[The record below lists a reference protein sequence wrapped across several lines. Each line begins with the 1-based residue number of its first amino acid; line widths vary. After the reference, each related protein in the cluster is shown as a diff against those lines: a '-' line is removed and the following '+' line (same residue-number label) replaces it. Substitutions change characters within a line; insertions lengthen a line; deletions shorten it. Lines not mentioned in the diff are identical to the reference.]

1 MHLGPVAAVTSDGK
15 DEIAAP
21 SLDPDKPIVLVI
33 DDQPDMF
40 HILQQNLGDAGY
52 QVVGALSGEE
62 GIEKA
67 RRLLP
72 FAITLDIMMPRKD
85 GWQVLYELKN
95 DPETKHIPVIIL
107 TIVDNKPM
115 GFRLGASDYLVK
127 PLSEKSVLDALDR
140 LARANGGVHPHKLLV
155 VDDDPKVADLVQQ
168 TLEGEDFVIETSGD
182 GAQALSHILLSKPD
196 AILLDL
202 LMPRMD
208 GFQFI
213 EELRKHPQLRA
224 IPIIVL
230 TAKSLSNDE
239 QAQLENS
246 VAKII
251 KKQGLGSETLIK
263 EIHHLFP
270 SAEKA

>member
-1 MHLGPVAAVTSDGK
+1 
-15 DEIAAP
+15 
-21 SLDPDKPIVLVI
+21 
-33 DDQPDMF
+33 
-40 HILQQNLGDAGY
+40 
-52 QVVGALSGEE
+52 
-62 GIEKA
+62 
-67 RRLLP
+67 
-72 FAITLDIMMPRKD
+72 
-85 GWQVLYELKN
+85 
-95 DPETKHIPVIIL
+95 
-107 TIVDNKPM
+107 
-115 GFRLGASDYLVK
+115 LVK
-127 PLSEKSVLDALDR
+127 PLSEKSVLDALER
-140 LARANGGVHPHKLLV
+140 LAKSNGGVHPHKLLV

-182 GAQALSHILLSKPD
+182 GAQALSHILVSKPD

-213 EELRKHPQLRA
+213 EEMRKHPKLRT

-251 KKQGLGSETLIK
+251 QKQGLGSETLIK
-263 EIHHLFP
+263 EIHQLFP
-270 SAEKA
+270 SPEKA